1 MSIYITEGWENFL
14 GALKIVLGSEPLPPP
29 RKSVYDKLVQLIH
42 AQDPALRQWRGVLPS
57 NYQQFTAGDMEAYGK
72 QGVNSGS
79 QILSFY
85 PGITYFDGTNIR
97 NEYGIFY
104 SIQCYFQHSEE

>member
-1 MSIYITEGWENFL
+1 
-14 GALKIVLGSEPLPPP
+14 
-29 RKSVYDKLVQLIH
+29 
-42 AQDPALRQWRGVLPS
+42 
-57 NYQQFTAGDMEAYGK
+57 MEAYGK

-104 SIQCYFQHSEE
+104 SIQCYIFSILRNDFLYVLAHDKPLKTE